1 MQKRTFIKSLA
12 AVTALS
18 AIVLLTGCDEEKA
31 VAEKPFRV
39 GVTAGP
45 HADIVTEAAKVAA
58 KNGLKVEVVEFTDYV
73 TPDTALND
81 GALDAAVYQHE
92 PFLLNFNKQK
102 GTKLAN
108 VGNAVVQPMG
118 FYSNKVK
125 SVADIPEGAVIS
137 VPNDPTNC
145 GRGLLLLQAAGLI
158 KLTEGMG
165 SEASLA
171 DIVENKRNLKIR
183 ELEAA
188 QLPRSLD
195 DALVAVIPMNYV
207 ISAST
212 SSPSRRRSRS
222 SSSPRIR
229 TAGTTRAFRTS
240 SSTTARPKSRPSSKR
255 PSTARSSRAGNHRL
269 LRMTSLRAR
278 TDCLPSGPRRFP

>member
-45 HADIVTEAAKVAA
+45 HAAIVTEAAKVAA

-137 VPNDPTNC
+137 VRTIRRTADAVFSSCRPRASSSFPKAW
-145 GRGLLLLQAAGLI
+145 AARPL
-158 KLTEGMG
+158 
-165 SEASLA
+165 S
-171 DIVENKRNLKIR
+171 
-183 ELEAA
+183 
-188 QLPRSLD
+188 P
-195 DALVAVIPMNYV
+195 
-207 ISAST
+207 T
-212 SSPSRRRSRS
+212 SS
-222 SSSPRIR
+222 
-229 TAGTTRAFRTS
+229 RTS
-240 SSTTARPKSRPSSKR
+240 AT
-255 PSTARSSRAGNHRL
+255 
-269 LRMTSLRAR
+269 
-278 TDCLPSGPRRFP
+278 

>member
-1 MQKRTFIKSLA
+1 MQKRTFIKSLT

-45 HADIVTEAAKVAA
+45 HAAIVTEAAKVAA

-158 KLTEGMG
+158 KLPEGMG

-195 DALVAVIPMNYV
+195 DA
-207 ISAST
+207 
-212 SSPSRRRSRS
+212 
-222 SSSPRIR
+222 
-229 TAGTTRAFRTS
+229 
-240 SSTTARPKSRPSSKR
+240 ARRPSFR
-255 PSTARSSRAGNHRL
+255 
-269 LRMTSLRAR
+269 
-278 TDCLPSGPRRFP
+278 

>member
-45 HADIVTEAAKVAA
+45 HAAIVTEAAKVAA

-137 VPNDPTNC
+137 SCRPRASSSFPKAW
-145 GRGLLLLQAAGLI
+145 AARPL
-158 KLTEGMG
+158 
-165 SEASLA
+165 S
-171 DIVENKRNLKIR
+171 
-183 ELEAA
+183 
-188 QLPRSLD
+188 P
-195 DALVAVIPMNYV
+195 
-207 ISAST
+207 T
-212 SSPSRRRSRS
+212 SS
-222 SSSPRIR
+222 
-229 TAGTTRAFRTS
+229 RTS
-240 SSTTARPKSRPSSKR
+240 AT
-255 PSTARSSRAGNHRL
+255 
-269 LRMTSLRAR
+269 
-278 TDCLPSGPRRFP
+278 

>member
-45 HADIVTEAAKVAA
+45 HAAIVTEAAKVAA

-125 SVADIPEGAVIS
+125 SIADIPEGAVIS

-158 KLTEGMG
+158 KLPEGMG

-195 DALVAVIPMNYV
+195 DALVA
-207 ISAST
+207 AQWQG
-212 SSPSRRRSRS
+212 RC
-222 SSSPRIR
+222 
-229 TAGTTRAFRTS
+229 
-240 SSTTARPKSRPSSKR
+240 
-255 PSTARSSRAGNHRL
+255 H
-269 LRMTSLRAR
+269 
-278 TDCLPSGPRRFP
+278 PSGTESDRPLRKCGKDLRESCCGSGKKVNREEFPPFGSATAAKISRHVSYEEPCRVPGSRHSKYPLSV